1 MLRGSGKRALRETSK
16 LEMVAERC
24 VLALLALCCAADG
37 GAWMNSKATY
47 LAGQEKTYYEMDVK
61 ATYLMIQNNDPNDAE
76 QEELKQKTWSNQCM
90 RNGWKESSY
99 KEQDEKK
106 VTDNNSYVRNERSWY
121 YNVEY
126 VKSI

>member
-1 MLRGSGKRALRETSK
+1 
-16 LEMVAERC
+16 
-24 VLALLALCCAADG
+24 
-37 GAWMNSKATY
+37 MNSKATY